1 MLLQV
6 NAAKFLSSLR
16 AKRPIYAYFGNLNR
30 HAYSTDQFSSK
41 RGEEEKFTD
50 KSNED
55 PKDQES
61 KFEDDPTSNPPQQ
74 NKKSGLFWTL
84 GLFAGVGGAFYYF
97 FLRNR
102 NKQPTD
108 GNLIEGVMDSI
119 TNGNN
124 NLSRKLLPDKIIDP
138 SHPRPYTLVVD
149 LDKFLV
155 CHLWDHRENR
165 WRIAKRP
172 GSDLFLFYAAQL
184 YEVIVF
190 SSLPSHEGDA
200 LVKKLDPF
208 GCISYALYR
217 PATESFQGISL
228 KDISR
233 LNRELSKLIVI
244 GHDTQGFKHHPEN
257 MLTTK
262 PWLGDPQDSSLEE
275 AVDFLEG
282 IAFARPKDV
291 RPVLKK
297 FQSGSFPQSYD
308 QMQAD
313 SFDTLRANRI
323 AQLEA
328 RNKSPI
334 TRFFGLGKT
343 TNALLSEN
351 PTYWEKKKE
360 RMDLRRKEY
369 AHIKGLMQKQLDA
382 EAAKEK
388 AFYKEHKMSLLD
400 IFSSSSP
407 QTGPSTASSDD
418 IK

>member
-1 MLLQV
+1 MRLLGNV
-6 NAAKFLSSLR
+6 AKFLPSFQL
-16 AKRPIYAYFGNLNR
+16 KRGIYLSPKRLGCL
-30 HAYSTDQFSSK
+30 AYSTDNYSSK
-41 RGEEEKFTD
+41 KGESEER
-50 KSNED
+50 NRQ
-55 PKDQES
+55 DQEND
-61 KFEDDPTSNPPQQ
+61 FEEGDPLKNSEQG
-74 NKKSGLFWTL
+74 KKGNFLWTI
-84 GLFAGVGGAFYYF
+84 GLFAGVGGALYYF
-97 FLRNR
+97 FFR
-102 NKQPTD
+102 NKSKQSTD
-108 GNLIEGVMDSI
+108 ENLIEGVLDSI

-124 NLSRKLLPDKIIDP
+124 NLSKKLLPDKIIDP
-138 SHPRPYTLVVD
+138 NHPRPYTLVVD

-184 YEVIVF
+184 YEVIVY
-190 SSLPSHEGDA
+190 SSLPSHEGDN

-228 KDISR
+228 KDVSR
-233 LNRELSKLIVI
+233 LNRDLSKLIVI
-244 GHDTQGFKHHPEN
+244 GHDTQGFRHHPEN
-257 MLTTK
+257 MLTSK
-262 PWLGDPQDSSLEE
+262 PWMGDPKDTSLEE

-282 IAFARPKDV
+282 IAFARPKDL

-297 FQSGSFPQSYD
+297 FQSGPFPQSYD
-308 QMQAD
+308 QLQAE
-313 SFDTLRANRI
+313 SFDALRENRI

-328 RNKSPI
+328 RNKNPL

-343 TNALLSEN
+343 TTALLAEN
-351 PTYWEKKKE
+351 PTYWEKKRE

-369 AHIKGLMQKQLDA
+369 AHVKDLMQKQLDA
-382 EAAKEK
+382 EMAKEK

-400 IFSSSSP
+400 IFSSSP
-407 QTGPSTASSDD
+407 QPAQSGPSAAATDD